1 MEKANDLM
9 EYFFNFDVI
18 LLNETWIKSSS
29 DLDYNIPKFK
39 MIMQCRVKSNVKA
52 KRASGGL
59 ICYIREK
66 IYDGVQQVEWKY
78 KVED

>member
-1 MEKANDLM
+1 MWNINGFNLEKANDLM
-9 EYFFNFDVI
+9 NYFFKYDVI

-29 DLDYNIPKFK
+29 DLDYNIPEFK

-59 ICYIREK
+59 ICYIMEK
-66 IYDGVQQVEWKY
+66 I
-78 KVED
+78 